1 MKAILQNRYGA
12 PDVLE
17 LSEVPKPVPKDNEVL
32 VRVHAAS
39 ANALDWRPFTM
50 SPIFIRLLGGLQKP
64 KDPRLGADL
73 AGRVEAIGSEV
84 TQFQRGDE
92 VFGVADGAFA
102 EYACGAENKLARKPA
117 NVSYETAAA
126 VPVASLT
133 ALQSLRDRGGIQAG
147 QKVLIHGASGG
158 VGTFAVQIAK
168 SFGAE
173 VTAVCS
179 ARNMDMV
186 RGLGAD
192 HVIDYTREDFT
203 RNGHRYDLIAAVN
216 GHRPILDYWRA
227 LVPGGI
233 CIMLGG
239 SMAQIVQALFLGPL
253 LSRTGSKRMQN
264 MLTRTNQKDL
274 AFLGKLLEDR
284 KVIPVIDRTYPLG
297 KVAEA
302 LTYLIEEHARGKVV
316 ITIDHDGAG
325 RP

>member
-17 LSEVPKPVPKDNEVL
+17 LGEVPKPVPKDKEVL

-50 SPIFIRLLGGLQKP
+50 WPIFIRLMGGLRKP
-64 KDPRLGADL
+64 RDPRLGADL
-73 AGRVEAIGSEV
+73 AGRVEAIGSNV
-84 TQFQRGDE
+84 TRFQPGDE
-92 VFGVADGAFA
+92 VFGVAEGAFA

-117 NVSYETAAA
+117 NVSYEAAAA
-126 VPVASLT
+126 VPVAGLT
-133 ALQSLRDRGGIQAG
+133 ALQGLRDRGGIQAG
-147 QKVLIHGASGG
+147 QTVLIHGASGG

-186 RGLGAD
+186 RGIGAD
-192 HVIDYTREDFT
+192 HVIDYTREDIT

-216 GHRPILDYWRA
+216 GHRPILHYWRA
-227 LVPGGI
+227 LAPGGT
-233 CIMLGG
+233 CIVLGG
-239 SMAQIVQALFLGPL
+239 SMAQILQGLFLGPL
-253 LSRTGSKRMQN
+253 LSRTGSKRIQN

-274 AFLGKLLEDR
+274 VFLGKLLEDR
-284 KVIPVIDRTYPLG
+284 KIVPVIDRTYPLG

-302 LTYLIEEHARGKVV
+302 ITYLIEEHARGKVV
-316 ITIDHDGAG
+316 ITIDHDGG
-325 RP
+325 GQP